1 MLIKELIADL
11 DWGKPIE
18 VQANAI
24 RKLKEIDDEYI
35 VLLAKQSNDI
45 CHKGCWENAAV
56 VLKLLGYPRIK
67 PVLPYIMQW
76 FQDINWSG
84 VNTIIEILH
93 DVEPLELMPYIEETS
108 KMVILDKDELWAF
121 GIVFLLKELGLN
133 HKINSD
139 IYNQLVCLSNE

>member
-56 VLKLLGYPRIK
+56 VLKLLGYPRNIQK
-67 PVLPYIMQW
+67 
-76 FQDINWSG
+76 
-84 VNTIIEILH
+84 
-93 DVEPLELMPYIEETS
+93 
-108 KMVILDKDELWAF
+108 
-121 GIVFLLKELGLN
+121 LN
-133 HKINSD
+133 RS
-139 IYNQLVCLSNE
+139 V